1 MNNVEGYA
9 GLPVR
14 IVFEFKVYLT
24 SLIQAWIPS
33 SEASTV
39 KFYSI
44 TDHSITDMGEPLEF
58 SDYYRYI
65 EKRTYDHPK
74 LTFVEYMPDKRDSP
88 SDDHGYR
95 FSW

>member
-1 MNNVEGYA
+1 
-9 GLPVR
+9 
-14 IVFEFKVYLT
+14 
-24 SLIQAWIPS
+24 
-33 SEASTV
+33 
-39 KFYSI
+39 
-44 TDHSITDMGEPLEF
+44 MGEPLEF
-58 SDYYRYI
+58 SDYYI

>member
-1 MNNVEGYA
+1 MVIMNNVEGYA

-14 IVFEFKVYLT
+14 IVFEFKFYF
-24 SLIQAWIPS
+24 IPA
-33 SEASTV
+33 SEASIITDH
-39 KFYSI
+39 SI
-44 TDHSITDMGEPLEF
+44 TDHSITEMGEPLEF
-58 SDYYRYI
+58 SDYYI

-74 LTFVEYMPDKRDSP
+74 LTFVEYMPDKRDST